1 MNCKASLILLISIS
15 LLLGGCRIESGNSD
29 ENTEKEENKAV
40 QENDMKSKEEKTSA
54 LATME
59 MYNQLEKGMS
69 YEEVKG
75 IIGSEGKAATEEGD
89 ADMIY
94 IWDGSYPNSFMSVS
108 FQRNKLISKTQMGL
122 K

>member
-1 MNCKASLILLISIS
+1 MNCKAILLLLISFS
-15 LLLGGCRIESGNSD
+15 LLLGGCRIESGSND
-29 ENTEKEENKAV
+29 EHTDKKETKAV
-40 QENDMKSKEEKTSA
+40 QENDMKSKEEKTTA

-69 YEEVKG
+69 YEEVKE

-89 ADMIY
+89 ADMMY
-94 IWDGSYPNSFMSVS
+94 IWDGSYPNSFLSVS
-108 FQRNKLISKTQMGL
+108 FKRNKLMSKTQMGL